1 MEFFSGNPGPFSVLS
16 LWNVMSIQAWWTGR
30 GVKTPGVLTAETQKA
45 TKLVYNLVMA
55 SVCKVASDWLKTF
68 RIGPFDEWSR
78 TGKFKLPPF
87 LQQEIKSFYFPVEWE
102 ITLLK
107 SSTHCPLLHGAGLLS
122 EALQGCQ
129 PLRGW
134 DMIGKVDMVIE
145 TLWKCT
151 AGWDRGSE
159 CDLCVYFH
167 EGETQAKQTYYSKNI
182 IKQEKKKPNN
192 NNIFPNLKYVSVIMM
207 SKRFPDQR
215 MFSMCDVQFE
225 KKSMKYLQIWKL

>member
-1 MEFFSGNPGPFSVLS
+1 M
-16 LWNVMSIQAWWTGR
+16 
-30 GVKTPGVLTAETQKA
+30 
-45 TKLVYNLVMA
+45 
-55 SVCKVASDWLKTF
+55 
-68 RIGPFDEWSR
+68 
-78 TGKFKLPPF
+78 
-87 LQQEIKSFYFPVEWE
+87 EWE

-182 IKQEKKKPNN
+182 IKQEKKNPTTTT
-192 NNIFPNLKYVSVIMM
+192 YS
-207 SKRFPDQR
+207 
-215 MFSMCDVQFE
+215 
-225 KKSMKYLQIWKL
+225 QIWNMWVLSWCQRGFLIRECFQCVMFNSKKNLWNISKYENSKIWNVSTEEGLSANTLPSALTCMCPCTVSY

>member
-1 MEFFSGNPGPFSVLS
+1 M
-16 LWNVMSIQAWWTGR
+16 
-30 GVKTPGVLTAETQKA
+30 
-45 TKLVYNLVMA
+45 
-55 SVCKVASDWLKTF
+55 
-68 RIGPFDEWSR
+68 
-78 TGKFKLPPF
+78 
-87 LQQEIKSFYFPVEWE
+87 EWE

-225 KKSMKYLQIWKL
+225 KNLWNISKYENSKIWNVSTEEGLSANTLPSALTCMCPCTVSY